1 MKEFLIR
8 MTTTIVGKIVLILAI
23 AGVVFGAGWLLKNQ
37 LKGLFGNLFG
47 GLKIEQTANVVEQV
61 KKITEFTT
69 ACYYEERVL
78 KQEKTEVGKQN
89 QLMSLVKMEA
99 DSVHS
104 ELVVL
109 VKGKVRAG
117 FDLSK
122 VADKIDVRS
131 DTVAIQLPRPEIFD
145 VIVNPSDYE
154 MYIEEGKWS
163 HEEITALQADY
174 RANLQTKAEQIG
186 LLEKANTVGKER
198 VENLFKSFGF
208 SVVEVTLTELK

>member
-1 MKEFLIR
+1 MKEFFIR

-23 AGVVFGAGWLLKNQ
+23 AGVVFGAGWLFKNQ
-37 LKGLFGNLFG
+37 LKGLFGNLFDV
-47 GLKIEQTANVVEQV
+47 LKIEQTANVVEQV

-78 KQEKTEVGKQN
+78 KHEKTEAGKQN

-122 VADKIDVRS
+122 LTDKIDVRS

-174 RANLQTKAEQIG
+174 RANLQTKAEQNG
-186 LLEKANTVGKER
+186 LLEQANTVGKER

-208 SVVEVTLTELK
+208 SVVEVTLAELK